1 MVLVVSLGSQAGRV
15 PLGIEDQ
22 LVTQDRRE

>member
-15 PLGIEDQ
+15 PLGTEDQ
-22 LVTQDRRE
+22 LGTQDRKE